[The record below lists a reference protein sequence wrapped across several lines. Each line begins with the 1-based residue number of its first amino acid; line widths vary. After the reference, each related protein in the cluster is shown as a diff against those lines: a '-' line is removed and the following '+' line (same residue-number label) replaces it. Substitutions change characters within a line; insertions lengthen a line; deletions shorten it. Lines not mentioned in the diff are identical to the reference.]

1 MMEGR
6 TYVSLRINV
15 LVGICVSGS
24 TPRLTLNRVM
34 SFSSAWIRVAV
45 AERSSISF
53 ERVYSAIF
61 LEERKELTLSIFPG
75 FGRRIPTM
83 LISWSAILWDVES
96 GPVAPGNLRAG
107 LEMREVPI
115 RLQIYIVGI
124 GTSLW
129 VSFCEQDTYTFS
141 LSIMRNMDPAGL
153 ISNSFIKFKLRLLCS
168 RSLCLMPLSLLPCRR
183 RTEWLLDRTL
193 CIYSERYC
201 SRFWRRQFFKLPW
214 ASSVSELQL
223 ALPAETHRR

>member
-1 MMEGR
+1 MEGR

-53 ERVYSAIF
+53 ERVYSAF
-61 LEERKELTLSIFPG
+61 FWRKVEERKELTLSIFPG

-141 LSIMRNMDPAGL
+141 LSIMCNMEPAGL
-153 ISNSFIKFKLRLLCS
+153 ISNSIIKFK
-168 RSLCLMPLSLLPCRR
+168 
-183 RTEWLLDRTL
+183 
-193 CIYSERYC
+193 
-201 SRFWRRQFFKLPW
+201 
-214 ASSVSELQL
+214 
-223 ALPAETHRR
+223 